1 MVQNGG
7 RKSVQN
13 EKFPQRKV
21 QQKKKIREK
30 KGLMDSQRK
39 EIKRNWLMAHLV
51 MVFFALNSTGNLSVM
66 LSDSKVTSRMKFLN
80 QK

>member
-13 EKFPQRKV
+13 GKFPRRKV

-30 KGLMDSQRK
+30 KGLMDSQQK

-51 MVFFALNSTGNLSVM
+51 MVFLL
-66 LSDSKVTSRMKFLN
+66 LIQRVTF
-80 QK
+80 Q